1 MLLRPELSKNALT
14 SGIFKSSLI
23 AINSATGYYEYIVKL
38 TFSVYL
44 IEVKFENGTSQKIV
58 IGHDKRGDVMA
69 MDAATGKPLWSNV
82 IGTLYRTDAIPMI
95 NGSGEIW
102 PGTQYGIEA
111 YTAADKNGMYT

>member
-44 IEVKFENGTSQKIV
+44 MDINLAEYCLMIVYCLSKDFPYVNIWLKFVLCIL
-58 IGHDKRGDVMA
+58 R
-69 MDAATGKPLWSNV
+69 
-82 IGTLYRTDAIPMI
+82 
-95 NGSGEIW
+95 
-102 PGTQYGIEA
+102 
-111 YTAADKNGMYT
+111 